1 MLLHELAALSLFL
14 LAAQISCLDSP
25 RTRSEET
32 EAGRGVTEERTSIA
46 SSTTLMHVNLKS
58 HQMIAL
64 FLTLTL
70 AGGQVQT
77 TETDSVTQGDL
88 MGGLYMDKV
97 FIKSTLKVFRRALLP
112 MFSVL
117 NRTKNI

>member
-1 MLLHELAALSLFL
+1 
-14 LAAQISCLDSP
+14 
-25 RTRSEET
+25 
-32 EAGRGVTEERTSIA
+32 
-46 SSTTLMHVNLKS
+46 MHVNLKS